1 MWGWYRMKVKV
12 DDGPRDR
19 SNNNNLEVTKPS
31 QSITH
36 SHTSS
41 VTDYSNKESNR
52 FSTLPQAKDT

>member
-41 VTDYSNKESNR
+41 VTG
-52 FSTLPQAKDT
+52 L